1 MNKISTSFERIKG
14 TGTKKKSTHV
24 AEQII
29 EAISRGEYRVGD
41 RLPPERK
48 IAEEM
53 GVSRVPVREALS
65 ALQIVGIIESVIGEG
80 TYIRRSV
87 ESTLVRSQALS
98 LLEEN
103 ESPFEAYRAR
113 KIFEAAII
121 DTAVDQANH
130 EDLTKIQDILKRM
143 DEAVNEKD
151 FDGYFKANRDFHLAI
166 AQATN
171 NSLIKK
177 IIDYLLSILDQQIW
191 KEAAQKHFTDYEHI
205 KEYLHRHHRIFSA
218 IKDKDKARA
227 RIEIESHFDETV
239 EEVKRYL

>member
-1 MNKISTSFERIKG
+1 MAF
-14 TGTKKKSTHV
+14 KKKSTYV

-29 EAISRGEYRVGD
+29 EAVNKGGYKVGD

-65 ALQIVGIIESVIGEG
+65 ALQIVGIVESVIGEG
-80 TYIRRSV
+80 TYVRRSI
-87 ESTLVRSQALS
+87 ESTLIRSKALS

-113 KIFEAAII
+113 KILEVGII
-121 DTAVDQANH
+121 DIVIDEITH
-130 EDLTKIQDILKRM
+130 EDLTKIDGVLKRM
-143 DEAVNEKD
+143 VEAVNKKD
-151 FDGYFKANRDFHLAI
+151 FDGYFKANRDFHLEI
-166 AQATN
+166 AKATN

-177 IIDYLLSILDQQIW
+177 IIAYLLDILDQQLW
-191 KEAAQKHFTDYEHI
+191 KEVAQKHFSNYEHI
-205 KEYLHRHHRIFSA
+205 KEYLNRHFRILTA
-218 IKDKDKARA
+218 IKDKDKKRA
-227 RIEIESHFDETV
+227 VKEMEDHFDETV

>member
-1 MNKISTSFERIKG
+1 MNITQNSFERIEG
-14 TGTKKKSTHV
+14 SGTKKKSTRV

-29 EAISRGEYRVGD
+29 DVISKSKYQVGD

-48 IAEEM
+48 IVEEM

-65 ALQIVGIIESVIGEG
+65 ALQIVGIVEIVIGEG
-80 TYIRRSV
+80 TYIRRSA
-87 ESTLVRSQALS
+87 ESTLVKSKALS

-121 DTAVDQANH
+121 DTAIDQADH
-130 EDLTKIQDILKRM
+130 EDLARIEGVLKRM
-143 DEAVNEKD
+143 DEAVNKKD
-151 FDGYFKANRDFHLAI
+151 FNEYFKANRDFHLAI

-171 NSLIKK
+171 NSPIKN

-191 KEAAQKHFTDYEHI
+191 KEAAQKHFSNYEHI
-205 KEYLHRHHRIFSA
+205 KEYLHRHHRILDA
-218 IKDKDKARA
+218 IKGKDKKRA
-227 RIEIESHFDETV
+227 RTEIESHFDETV
-239 EEVKRYL
+239 EEVKKYL

>member
-1 MNKISTSFERIKG
+1 MNIAQNSFEKIEG
-14 TGTKKKSTHV
+14 SGTKKKSTRV

-29 EAISRGEYRVGD
+29 DAISKGEYKVGD

-65 ALQIVGIIESVIGEG
+65 ALQIVGIVEIVTGEG
-80 TYIRRSV
+80 TYIRRSA
-87 ESTLVRSQALS
+87 ESTLVKSQALS

-113 KIFEAAII
+113 RIFEAAII
-121 DTAVDQANH
+121 DTAIDQADH
-130 EDLTKIQDILKRM
+130 EDLARIEGVLKRM
-143 DEAVNEKD
+143 EEAVNKKD
-151 FDGYFKANRDFHLAI
+151 FNEYFKANRDFHLAI

-171 NSLIKK
+171 NSPIKN

-191 KEAAQKHFTDYEHI
+191 KEAAQKHFSNYEHI
-205 KEYLHRHHRIFSA
+205 KEYLHRHYRILDA
-218 IKDKDKARA
+218 IKGKDKNRA
-227 RIEIESHFDETV
+227 RTEIESHFDETV
-239 EEVKRYL
+239 EEVKKYL

>member
-1 MNKISTSFERIKG
+1 MSAIRGSFKKISGR
-14 TGTKKKSTHV
+14 GTKKKSTNV

-29 EAISRGEYRVGD
+29 EAISKGRYQVGD

-65 ALQIVGIIESVIGEG
+65 ALQIVGIVEIVVGEG
-80 TYIRRSV
+80 TYIRRSA
-87 ESTLVRSQALS
+87 ESTLVKSQALS

-121 DTAVDQANH
+121 DTAIDQAAQ
-130 EDLTKIQDILKRM
+130 EDLTKIEGVLKRM
-143 DEAVNEKD
+143 DEAVDRKD
-151 FDGYFKANRDFHLAI
+151 FNGYFKANRDFHLAI

-171 NSLIKK
+171 NSPMRNIV
-177 IIDYLLSILDQQIW
+177 DYLLSILDQQIW
-191 KEAAQKHFTDYEHI
+191 KEAAQKYFSNYEHI
-205 KEYLHRHHRIFSA
+205 KEYLQRHHRIFEA
-218 IKDKDKARA
+218 IKDKDKKRA
-227 RIEIESHFDETV
+227 RTEIESHFDETV
-239 EEVKRYL
+239 VEVKKYL

>member
-1 MNKISTSFERIKG
+1 MNTTPYSFEKIKA

-29 EAISRGEYRVGD
+29 DAISKDEYKVGH

-65 ALQIVGIIESVIGEG
+65 ALQIVGIVESIIGEG
-80 TYIRRSV
+80 TYIRRSP
-87 ESTLVRSQALS
+87 ESTLVGSQALS

-103 ESPFEAYRAR
+103 ESPFEAYRVR

-121 DTAVDQANH
+121 DTVIDQANH
-130 EDLTKIQDILKRM
+130 QDISKIENVLKCM
-143 DEAVNEKD
+143 DEAVNNKD
-151 FDGYFKANRDFHLAI
+151 FDGYFKANRDFHMAI

-171 NSLIKK
+171 NSPIKN
-177 IIDYLLSILDQQIW
+177 ITDYLLSILDQQIW
-191 KEAAQKHFTDYEHI
+191 KEAAQKHFTNYEHI
-205 KEYLHRHHRIFSA
+205 KEYLDRHYRILDA
-218 IKDKDKARA
+218 IKSKDKKRA
-227 RIEIESHFDETV
+227 RTEIESHFNETV
-239 EEVKRYL
+239 EEVKKYL

>member
-1 MNKISTSFERIKG
+1 MNIAPNSFEKIKG
-14 TGTKKKSTHV
+14 SGTKKKSTHV

-29 EAISRGEYRVGD
+29 DAISKGKYQVGD
-41 RLPPERK
+41 RLLPERK

-65 ALQIVGIIESVIGEG
+65 ALQIVGIVEIVIGEG
-80 TYIRRSV
+80 TYIRRSA
-87 ESTLVRSQALS
+87 ESTLVKSQALS

-121 DTAVDQANH
+121 DTAIDQADH
-130 EDLTKIQDILKRM
+130 EDLARIEGVLKRM
-143 DEAVNEKD
+143 DEAVNKKD
-151 FDGYFKANRDFHLAI
+151 FNEYFKANRDFHLAI

-171 NSLIKK
+171 NSPIKN

-191 KEAAQKHFTDYEHI
+191 KEAAQKHFSNYEHI
-205 KEYLHRHHRIFSA
+205 KEYLHRHHRILDA
-218 IKDKDKARA
+218 IKGKDKNRA
-227 RIEIESHFDETV
+227 RMEIESHFDETV
-239 EEVKRYL
+239 EEVKKYL

>member
-1 MNKISTSFERIKG
+1 MNITHYSFERIRA

-29 EAISRGEYRVGD
+29 DAISKGEYKVGY

-65 ALQIVGIIESVIGEG
+65 ALQIVGIVESIIGEG
-80 TYIRRSV
+80 TYIRRSA
-87 ESTLVRSQALS
+87 ENTLVKSQALS
-98 LLEEN
+98 LVEEH

-121 DTAVDQANH
+121 DTAIDQADH
-130 EDLTKIQDILKRM
+130 EDISKIEGALKRM
-143 DEAVNEKD
+143 DEAVNKRD
-151 FDGYFKANRDFHLAI
+151 FDGYFKANRDFHMAI

-171 NSLIKK
+171 NSPIKN
-177 IIDYLLSILDQQIW
+177 IIDYLLSILGQQLW
-191 KEAAQKHFTDYEHI
+191 KEAAQKHFTNYEHI
-205 KEYLHRHHRIFSA
+205 KEYLHKHRRILDA
-218 IKDKDKARA
+218 IKGKDKNRA
-227 RIEIESHFDETV
+227 RTEIESHFNETV
-239 EEVKRYL
+239 EEVKKYL

>member
-1 MNKISTSFERIKG
+1 MNIAPYSFEKIKG
-14 TGTKKKSTHV
+14 SGTKKKSTHV

-29 EAISRGEYRVGD
+29 DAISKGKYQVGD
-41 RLPPERK
+41 RLLPERK

-65 ALQIVGIIESVIGEG
+65 ALQTVGIVEIVIGEG
-80 TYIRRSV
+80 AYIRRSA
-87 ESTLVRSQALS
+87 ESTLVKSQALS

-121 DTAVDQANH
+121 DTAIDQADH
-130 EDLTKIQDILKRM
+130 EDLARIEGVLKRM
-143 DEAVNEKD
+143 DEAVNKKD
-151 FDGYFKANRDFHLAI
+151 FNEYFKADRDFHLAI

-171 NSLIKK
+171 NSPIKN

-191 KEAAQKHFTDYEHI
+191 KEAAQKHFTNYEHI
-205 KEYLHRHHRIFSA
+205 KEYLHRHHRILDA
-218 IKDKDKARA
+218 IKGKDKNRA
-227 RIEIESHFDETV
+227 RMEIESHFDETV
-239 EEVKRYL
+239 EEVKKYL